1 MTGLKRLIQE
11 IHRRSLW
18 QVLGIYVVGAWIAF
32 QVTQTLTEGLG
43 LPEWFPPLA
52 LVLLIVGLPIV
63 LATAFVQEG
72 VRAVDRG
79 EVTPLP
85 GADASA
91 AGERASAQ
99 ERAGARRLF
108 TWRNAISGGVAAF
121 ALWGVVAAGFLVF
134 RGTGAS
140 RASLPDVDVAHNRI
154 AVLPFSYRGGEA
166 FAYLGEGIVDLLSA
180 TLDGAGELHSV
191 DARSV
196 IRAVERHGEGAPDPE
211 LGRVIAE
218 GLGAGKY
225 VVGDI
230 VEVGSQI
237 RVNGFLQSVEGRE
250 PLSRAAAEGAADQV
264 FELVD
269 DLTAQLLV
277 GAVEGPAG
285 LQARLAAVT
294 TDSLAALKAYLEG
307 AREDRAQRF
316 SSAVEAFQRAVRI
329 DPDFALAYRGL
340 EMAASWTEQRD
351 LQLEAGEHVQR
362 LSSRLPERERRFL
375 EAVATGGN
383 AWNLLPEYLD
393 SYPSDGRAWFQ
404 LGDVAFHLGP
414 IKGREFTE
422 ARSAFERAIS
432 LDPEDADALYHL
444 AAIAAWEGRREA
456 LDSLTRRVFELA
468 PEGEFTYQMLALRA
482 FALEDSAAR
491 QRLDDWLPQAGSEWI
506 AGITKYIGVYSHSV
520 DGALEP
526 VRQLTDPSRP
536 GVWRGYGHLVL
547 AHLEAARGR
556 WRASESEFEQA
567 ARLITDHAIEYRA
580 HLAVAP
586 FLTPAAVDLE
596 AVRAQL
602 LAWDASNV
610 APLAGV
616 GGYLNTND
624 ELHPHIRLYLLGL
637 VSARLGLYEEAV
649 RNAEELESSERPP
662 RGSYLVPDFA
672 RTVRAQVALER
683 GDIESAL
690 ALLEALNLEPQWGGT
705 YRSPFFTQLHTRY
718 LLAEVLLAAGRDEE
732 ALRWFASLGGTSSFA
747 LSYVAPAHR
756 RRAEIYDRMGQSE
769 QAAHHYHRFIAL
781 WENCDPELRPLVDEA
796 ELQLARLT
804 GERAAP

>member
-18 QVLGIYVVGAWIAF
+18 QVMGIYVVGAWIAF

-43 LPEWFPPLA
+43 LPDWFPPLA

-72 VRAVDRG
+72 VRPVDRG
-79 EVTPLP
+79 EPKPLP
-85 GADASA
+85 GADARAGDEPVSA
-91 AGERASAQ
+91 P

-121 ALWGVVAAGFLVF
+121 ALWGVVAAGYLVF
-134 RGTGAS
+134 RGTGAN
-140 RASLPDVDVAHNRI
+140 RASEADVDVSPARI
-154 AVLPFSYRGGEA
+154 AVLPFSYRGGDE
-166 FAYLGEGIVDLLSA
+166 FAYLAEGIVDLLSP

-196 IRAVERHGEGAPDPE
+196 IRAVERRGGEAPDPE
-211 LGRVIAE
+211 LGQAIAE

-230 VEVGSQI
+230 VEVGSQL
-237 RVNGFLQSVEGRE
+237 RVNAFLQSVEGRE

-277 GAVEGPAG
+277 GTVEGPAAM
-285 LQARLAAVT
+285 QARLAAVT

-307 AREDRAQRF
+307 AREYRAQRF

-340 EMAASWTEQRD
+340 ELAASWSERRD

-362 LSSRLPERERRFL
+362 LRNRLPERERRFL
-375 EAVATGGN
+375 EAVATGAN
-383 AWNLLPEYLD
+383 AWTLLPEYLD
-393 SYPSDGRAWFQ
+393 SYPNDGRAWFQ
-404 LGDVAFHLGP
+404 RGDVIFHLGP
-414 IKGREFTE
+414 LKGREFAE
-422 ARSAFERAIS
+422 ARDAFERTIS
-432 LDPEDADALYHL
+432 LDPDDADALFHL

-468 PEGEFTYQMLALRA
+468 PEGEFTYQTVALRA
-482 FALEDSAAR
+482 YALEDSAAR
-491 QRLDDWLPQAGSEWI
+491 QRLDDWLPQAGSEEI
-506 AGITKYIGVYSHSV
+506 AGIPKYIGVYSHSV
-520 DGALEP
+520 DEALEP
-526 VRQLTDPSRP
+526 LRLQTDPSRP
-536 GVWRGYGHLVL
+536 DGWRGYGHLLL

-556 WRASESEFEQA
+556 WRAAESEFEQA
-567 ARLITDHAIEYRA
+567 ARFITDQAIEYRA

-586 FLTPAAVDLE
+586 FLSPAAVDLE
-596 AVRAQL
+596 ALRAQL
-602 LAWDASNV
+602 LGWDASNA
-610 APLAGV
+610 APVAGV
-616 GGYLNTND
+616 GGYLNATD

-637 VSARLGLYEEAV
+637 LSARLGLYEEAMDY
-649 RNAEELESSERPP
+649 AEELESLERPP
-662 RGSYLVPDFA
+662 RGTSLVPDFA
-672 RTVRAQVALER
+672 RTVRAQAALDR
-683 GDIESAL
+683 GEIESAL
-690 ALLEALNLEPQWGGT
+690 GLLESLNLEPHWGGT
-705 YRSPFFTQLHTRY
+705 YRSPFFTQLHARF
-718 LLAEVLLAAGRDEE
+718 LLAEVLLATGRHED

-747 LSYVAPAHR
+747 LAYVAPAHR
-756 RRAEIYDRMGQSE
+756 RRAEIYERMGESE
-769 QAAHHYHRFIAL
+769 QAAHHYNRFVAL
-781 WENCDPELRPLVDEA
+781 WENCDPELRPLVEEA
-796 ELQLARLT
+796 ERQLARLT
-804 GERAAP
+804 GELAAP